1 MLVLKNEKF
10 VLVDKDSEDAENPLA
25 VSFLSMGKNNQYKI
39 VYSADNQ
46 DYAITANAASGIL
59 AETTLCDNQNV
70 IFEFATQE
78 APAYGA
84 PAIGHVQISTMEDDN
99 KVIAN
104 QKDGL
109 RR

>member
-78 APAYGA
+78 LLLMALLLSVTYRSPRWRM
-84 PAIGHVQISTMEDDN
+84 IT
-99 KVIAN
+99 K
-104 QKDGL
+104 
-109 RR
+109 